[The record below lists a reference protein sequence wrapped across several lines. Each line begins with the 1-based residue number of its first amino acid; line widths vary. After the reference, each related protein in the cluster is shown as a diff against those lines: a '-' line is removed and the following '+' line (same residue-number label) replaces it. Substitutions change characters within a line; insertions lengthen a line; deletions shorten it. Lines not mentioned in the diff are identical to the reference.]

1 MTDGLNT
8 ATDYEPQGANTAEDT
23 ATRRELERS
32 MRRFLFIGMPAIAI
46 VAIGLALL
54 AWNLVQHFRA
64 PAAEPPAASA
74 PVTDKD
80 AQIAQLQNQIQ
91 RLQGQLAIPGQVPGQ
106 AQAPVAAPGAVA
118 PAAPVYSADAAAI
131 AQLSAR
137 LDRLGTNQRA
147 LARAAATAYAATV
160 LEEKAHTSEPF
171 LAELA
176 AVEPAFDDPALTAP
190 LRAVADHGVP
200 SEVQLALDFPQ
211 AAMKANIASKADTDK
226 DSLFN
231 RARHALGSFISV
243 RRIDKQ
249 GCKGIQGALECA
261 EVQLKNGNLDAAL
274 TDLDALTPSAKTA
287 LRPWLEK
294 AQARAR
300 VDALTRRLTQVAL
313 QRLVQA
319 NDGTQA
325 TAAPAGV
332 QP

>member
-1 MTDGLNT
+1 MTTMTDPLNSSADSYDLKGEKSPAAGATRMFIWFVVPIVAMLAITLAAFAWRLTHPSPAATVT
-8 ATDYEPQGANTAEDT
+8 AT
-23 ATRRELERS
+23 
-32 MRRFLFIGMPAIAI
+32 
-46 VAIGLALL
+46 
-54 AWNLVQHFRA
+54 
-64 PAAEPPAASA
+64 A

-80 AQIAQLQNQIQ
+80 AQIAQLQSQIQ
-91 RLQGQLAIPGQVPGQ
+91 RLQGQLSVPGQ
-106 AQAPVAAPGAVA
+106 TPVVIPGAAPGTA
-118 PAAPVYSADAAAI
+118 PGTVTPGPVYSADAAAI

-137 LDRLGTNQRA
+137 LDRLETNQRA

-176 AVEPAFDDPALTAP
+176 AVEPAFDDASVTAP
-190 LRAVADHGVP
+190 LRAVAEHGVS

-243 RRIDKQ
+243 RRIDKN
-249 GCKGIQGALECA
+249 GCKGIQGALQCA

-274 TDLDALTPSAKTA
+274 ADLDTLTPSSKAA
-287 LRPWLEK
+287 LKPWLDR

-300 VDALTRRLTQVAL
+300 VDALTRHLTQIAL

-325 TAAPAGV
+325 TAAGSLRP
-332 QP
+332 

>member
-1 MTDGLNT
+1 MTDPLTSPADSYNK
-8 ATDYEPQGANTAEDT
+8 AEKSPAAG
-23 ATRRELERS
+23 ATR
-32 MRRFLFIGMPAIAI
+32 MFIWFVVPI
-46 VAIGLALL
+46 VAMLAITL
-54 AWNLVQHFRA
+54 AAFAWKISHPSA
-64 PAAEPPAASA
+64 PALVAAVAPAN
-74 PVTDKD
+74 DKD
-80 AQIAQLQNQIQ
+80 AQIAQLQSQIA
-91 RLQGQLAIPGQVPGQ
+91 RLQGQTTVPGQVPGQ
-106 AQAPVAAPGAVA
+106 LPAQVPGALPTTVA
-118 PAAPVYSADAAAI
+118 PAAAAYSADAAAL

-137 LDRLGTNQRA
+137 LDRLETNQRA

-176 AVEPAFDDPALTAP
+176 AVEPAFDDPSMTAP
-190 LRAVADHGVP
+190 LRAVADRGVS

-211 AAMKANIASKADTDK
+211 AAMKANIASKTDTDK

-249 GCKGIQGALECA
+249 GCRGIQGALQCA

-274 TDLDALTPSAKTA
+274 ADLDTLTPSSKAA
-287 LRPWLEK
+287 LKPWLDK
-294 AQARAR
+294 AHTRAR
-300 VDALTRRLTQVAL
+300 VDALTRHLTQAAL

-325 TAAPAGV
+325 TAGAGSV

>member
-1 MTDGLNT
+1 MNDGLNT
-8 ATDYEPQGANTAEDT
+8 ASDFDPQGANTAED
-23 ATRRELERS
+23 AAARQDLARS
-32 MRRFLFIGMPAIAI
+32 MRRFVLIVMPTIAI

-54 AWNLVQHFRA
+54 AWNLVKHFQPTAATPAAATA
-64 PAAEPPAASA
+64 PA
-74 PVTDKD
+74 VDKD
-80 AQIAQLQNQIQ
+80 AQIAQLQGQIL
-91 RLQGQLAIPGQVPGQ
+91 RLQGQLTVPGQIPGQIPGQ
-106 AQAPVAAPGAVA
+106 APAPATAAP
-118 PAAPVYSADAAAI
+118 APVYSADAAAI

-137 LDRLGTNQRA
+137 LDRLETNQRA

-176 AVEPAFDDPALTAP
+176 AVEPAFDDPSLTAP
-190 LRAVADHGVP
+190 LRAAAEHGVP
-200 SEVQLALDFPQ
+200 SEVELALDFPQ
-211 AAMKANIASKADTDK
+211 SAMKANIASKADTDK

-249 GCKGIQGALECA
+249 GCKGIQGALQCA

-274 TDLDALTPSAKTA
+274 ADLDTLTPSAKAA
-287 LRPWLEK
+287 LKPWLAD

-300 VDALTRRLTQVAL
+300 VDALTRRLTQAAL

-325 TAAPAGV
+325 TAAPSGA

>member
-8 ATDYEPQGANTAEDT
+8 ATGYEPQGVNTAEDS

-54 AWNLVQHFRA
+54 AWNLVQHFRTPA
-64 PAAEPPAASA
+64 PQTVASA
-74 PVTDKD
+74 PVVDKD
-80 AQIAQLQNQIQ
+80 AQIAQLQNQIL
-91 RLQGQLAIPGQVPGQ
+91 RLQGQVAVPGQ
-106 AQAPVAAPGAVA
+106 APAQGAAATAPIPTAPI
-118 PAAPVYSADAAAI
+118 YSADAAAI

-137 LDRLGTNQRA
+137 LDRLETNQRA

-176 AVEPAFDDPALTAP
+176 AVEPVFDDPSLTAP
-190 LRAVADHGVP
+190 LRAAAEHGVS

-274 TDLDALTPSAKTA
+274 TDLDSLTPSAKAA
-287 LRPWLEK
+287 LKPWLDK
-294 AQARAR
+294 AHARAR
-300 VDALTRRLTQVAL
+300 VDALTRHLTQAAL

-325 TAAPAGV
+325 TAAGSLRP
-332 QP
+332 

>member
-8 ATDYEPQGANTAEDT
+8 ATDYEPQGVNTAEDS
-23 ATRRELERS
+23 ATRQELARS
-32 MRRFLFIGMPAIAI
+32 MRRFVFIGMPVIAI

-64 PAAEPPAASA
+64 PAAA
-74 PVTDKD
+74 PVVATAPIPDKD
-80 AQIAQLQNQIQ
+80 AQIAQLQGQIQ
-91 RLQGQLAIPGQVPGQ
+91 RLQAQLAVPGQIPAQIPGQVP
-106 AQAPVAAPGAVA
+106 ATAAP
-118 PAAPVYSADAAAI
+118 APVYSADATAV

-137 LDRLGTNQRA
+137 LDRLETNQRA

-160 LEEKAHTSEPF
+160 LENKAHTSEPF

-176 AVEPAFDDPALTAP
+176 AVEPAFDDPSLTAP
-190 LRAVADHGVP
+190 LRAAAEHGVP

-211 AAMKANIASKADTDK
+211 SAMKANIASKADTDK

-249 GCKGIQGALECA
+249 GCKGIQGALQCA

-274 TDLDALTPSAKTA
+274 ADLDTLTPSARAA
-287 LRPWLEK
+287 LRPWLED
-294 AQARAR
+294 ARARAR
-300 VDALTRRLTQVAL
+300 VDTLTHHLTQVAL

-325 TAAPAGV
+325 TAAPAGGR
-332 QP
+332 P